1 MAKQSQLEQ
10 QILQAAE
17 TLFLEKGF
25 DSTST
30 TDIAKCAGCNQAL
43 VHYYF
48 RTKENLFQRI
58 FTEKVNLMLTYITPN
73 PEETVDFEC
82 ALNRFIDC
90 YFEML
95 TKNPNIP
102 FFLIKELI
110 MSEVR
115 RNWIRKMLMKDAQY
129 LHFYYAWDKMVKAEI
144 KSGRLRQIETME
156 LTLNVISLIAFTFV
170 SLPLYRDF
178 FEQDQ
183 LEIDFY
189 LQRRKNEI
197 KRLIINGV
205 RT

>member
-115 RNWIRKMLMKDAQY
+115 RNWIRKMLMEDAQY

>member
-95 TKNPNIP
+95 TKNPNIL

-115 RNWIRKMLMKDAQY
+115 RNWIRKMLMEDAQY